1 MKDEEKPTYYTG
13 ETFLMGEVNVINES
27 HSGYKSPPNNDLDMI
42 DTSEIQIAPQKNKN
56 ARNVYQ
62 MKTPNFITSKT
73 QPESALAALPDRIQN
88 LEIIKSREENLEEVT
103 HESEKQSIVIR
114 NSTGVDSFG
123 DKRMI

>member
-1 MKDEEKPTYYTG
+1 M
-13 ETFLMGEVNVINES
+13 
-27 HSGYKSPPNNDLDMI
+27 
-42 DTSEIQIAPQKNKN
+42 
-56 ARNVYQ
+56 YQ